1 MWSYNDELYHWGIK
15 GMRWGVRRYQNKDGT
30 LTPEGKIRYAEES
43 TKEIRTNSDGSQ
55 TIPKGFV
62 FNRVG
67 QQTMDV
73 NESGALYVS
82 YGKAD
87 ASRYIKNLGP
97 TLIGN
102 LFGTSAHYV
111 QHISVNDDLKMSSDD
126 QTVSLTI
133 NTIKN
138 NKDVMNAFKDS
149 IYSMTATDDPFAEL
163 TSKDIDKA
171 LLDPKS
177 KEAVKLAYSVNGML
191 GDPNYAN
198 ESKKIYDVFRQNG
211 YDAIPDM
218 HDRLSGTS
226 ETAMIVINPNKL
238 KITSIQEITKDVTKE
253 ARRYVKQLEKL
264 RVSELIS

>member
-1 MWSYNDELYHWGIK
+1 MWSYNNELYHHGIK

-43 TKEIRTNSDGSQ
+43 NKEVQTNSDGSK

-73 NESGALYVS
+73 NDSGALYVS

-87 ASRYIKNLGP
+87 ASRYVKNLGP

-111 QHISVNDDLKMSSDD
+111 QHISVKDDLEMPSDD

-133 NTIKN
+133 SAIKN
-138 NKDVMNAFKDS
+138 DKDIMNKFKDS
-149 IYSMTATDDPFAEL
+149 VYSMTATDDPFAEL

-171 LLDPKS
+171 SLDPKS
-177 KEAVKLAYSVNGML
+177 KEAVKLAYSINSML
-191 GDPNYAN
+191 GDPNYAD
-198 ESKKIYDVFRQNG
+198 ESKKIYNVFRQNG
-211 YDAIPDM
+211 YDAIPDI

-226 ETAMIVINPNKL
+226 ETAMIVINPSKL
-238 KITSIQEITKDVTKE
+238 EITSTQEITKDVSTE

>member
-1 MWSYNDELYHWGIK
+1 
-15 GMRWGVRRYQNKDGT
+15 
-30 LTPEGKIRYAEES
+30 
-43 TKEIRTNSDGSQ
+43 
-55 TIPKGFV
+55 
-62 FNRVG
+62 
-67 QQTMDV
+67 
-73 NESGALYVS
+73 
-82 YGKAD
+82 
-87 ASRYIKNLGP
+87 
-97 TLIGN
+97 
-102 LFGTSAHYV
+102 
-111 QHISVNDDLKMSSDD
+111 
-126 QTVSLTI
+126 
-133 NTIKN
+133 
-138 NKDVMNAFKDS
+138 MNAFKDS

-171 LLDPKS
+171 LFDPKS

>member
-1 MWSYNDELYHWGIK
+1 MWSYNNELYHWGIK
-15 GMRWGVRRYQNKDGT
+15 GMKWGVRRYQNKDGT
-30 LTPEGKIRYAEES
+30 LTPAGKIRYAEVS
-43 TKEIRTNSDGSQ
+43 DKKIRTNSDGSS

-67 QQTMDV
+67 KQSIDV
-73 NESGALYVS
+73 NDSGALYVS
-82 YGKAD
+82 YGKED
-87 ASRYIKNLGP
+87 AARYVKNLGP

-111 QHISVNDDLKMSSDD
+111 QHISVNDDLKMPSGD

-133 NTIKN
+133 NAIKS

-177 KEAVKLAYSVNGML
+177 KEAVKLAYSVNSML

-198 ESKKIYDVFRQNG
+198 ESKKIYNVFRQNG
-211 YDAIPDM
+211 YDAIPDI

-226 ETAMIVINPNKL
+226 ETALIVINPNKL
-238 KITSIQEITKDVTKE
+238 KVTSSQEITKDVRKAAKE
-253 ARRYVKQLEKL
+253 YVKQLEKL
-264 RVSELIS
+264 KASELVS